1 MITIQNFT
9 KRTLVFNLPHA
20 EACSET
26 VCTCSRV
33 KAGVVD
39 HDKATGERTVRAVN
53 QRLAHA
59 ITLFPRG
66 TKGDKGAP
74 LDVVSN
80 LLDGVARVP
89 DVKHAQMRR
98 EIAITSVVPPAP
110 EPSPESPPTPGPTSP
125 TFTAPHATPAA
136 DAAMKE

>member
-1 MITIQNFT
+1 MITIQNLT

-59 ITLFPRG
+59 IMLFPRG
-66 TKGDKGAP
+66 TTGDKGVP

-80 LLDGVARVP
+80 LLDGVARVT
-89 DVKHAQMRR
+89 DVKQAQMRR
-98 EIAITSVVPPAP
+98 EIAITYAAPPAP
-110 EPSPESPPTPGPTSP
+110 EPSPSPPAPTPP
-125 TFTAPHATPAA
+125 TFTAPQTTPAA